1 MSEKRKISSR
11 KIVQTLATI
20 VLLAGCVVVMLSAS
34 KAQEQKK
41 ISGVRISIE
50 NEERC
55 QFISKEEVNRSLFER
70 RHMNPRKIA
79 INNID
84 LKKMEHILSANPWI
98 ENAQVFLD
106 NNSTLNIEVTQR
118 VPQLRVFQKN
128 GNSYYIDSSAHIL
141 PLSDHYTH
149 YELLF
154 INVPEL
160 REDSIG
166 NDLKRKMIAIANFI
180 KRDTFWQAQTAEV
193 VVNGFDNF
201 EIVPV
206 LGTHKILLGNADNI
220 KEKLENVFA
229 FYQNVL
235 NKIGWDRY
243 TGIDARFKNQVVAG
257 PSLPWKAPVDRA
269 LSNMNWVKSI
279 VGDKPKEEDIA
290 AMTMLAPSNMQG
302 DSLKTRQ

>member
-1 MSEKRKISSR
+1 MSEKRKISTR
-11 KIVQTLATI
+11 KIIQTLATL
-20 VLLAGCVVVMLSAS
+20 VLVAGCVVVMLSAS

-41 ISGVRISIE
+41 VKGVRISIE
-50 NEERC
+50 NEESC

-70 RHMNPRKIA
+70 RHIHPRQMA

-98 ENAQVFLD
+98 ETAQVFLD
-106 NNSTLNIEVTQR
+106 NKSMLNIQVTQR

-128 GNSYYIDSSAHIL
+128 GNSYYIDSSAHVL

-160 REDSIG
+160 KDDSTD
-166 NDLKRKMIAIANFI
+166 NALKRKMINIASLI
-180 KRDTFWQAQTAEV
+180 KRDTFWQAQTAEI
-193 VVNGFDNF
+193 VVNSPEDF
-201 EIVPV
+201 ELIPV
-206 LGTHKILLGNADNI
+206 LGTHKIRLGNGDKL

-243 TGIDARFKNQVVAG
+243 TVIDARFENQVVAS

-269 LSNMNWVKSI
+269 LTNMNWVKSI

-290 AMTMLAPSNMQG
+290 AMTMLAPSNTQG

>member
-154 INVPEL
+154 INVPDL

-243 TGIDARFKNQVVAG
+243 TVIDARFKNQVVAG